1 MASHLPVC
9 WTCLTLLP
17 STHPMPKTCTSCGTT
32 YPDTM
37 VFCPTDGTSLRLDEA
52 GGDLIGA
59 VIAGR
64 YLVSKLLGE
73 GGLGKV
79 YLARH
84 VRLPQQ
90 AAIKV
95 LHHDMVKDQ
104 GAVAR
109 FNREAENAA
118 RIEHDRVARVF
129 DFGETPEGLVYL
141 AMEFVPGKTLRD
153 ILNDEQRL
161 SAVRA
166 ANIVYQVAEGLDA
179 AHRLSI
185 VHRDLKPDNILVM
198 SDEGVDR
205 CKVVDFGIAKVT
217 NDSGTQLTQTG
228 MLVGTPEFMSPEQVL
243 GEKLDGRSDVYAL
256 ALVAFE
262 MFTGLLPFE
271 GTTPERK
278 LTARLIQDPKTLVNA
293 APDIEWPSELQ
304 AAFTHALM
312 REPDERTSSA
322 LAFGDAVVS
331 AVEAW
336 LSVPV
341 LRSRTP
347 LSSTTIT
354 ASANE
359 STAAMAKPGGAS
371 LPTPRVTAAAPAP
384 RAFTP
389 GAGTSA
395 SKEAI
400 PEPSKS
406 KAPMAAIG
414 ALVVVLLAGGGYFA
428 LRGTAGGEA
437 PAAAID
443 APAAATP
450 GNIAQGAAPTSARSQ
465 NPGDARS
472 TGTAAGGPAASGR
485 PTEPPAPSGGASPNA
500 KGTEVAPAVAVQAT
514 DANSAD
520 AAEASRTLT
529 GLKASLNNAAEDE
542 ASDVALKLIPQFNR
556 LLPRLGNAVDS
567 TWAYHALA
575 MAYSYSDQLAAAC
588 RPLRE
593 AKRLASTS
601 QQREAV
607 KLLADQLTCA
617 P

>member
-1 MASHLPVC
+1 
-9 WTCLTLLP
+9 
-17 STHPMPKTCTSCGTT
+17 
-32 YPDTM
+32 M

-52 GGDLIGA
+52 EGDLIGA

-73 GGLGKV
+73 GGMGKV

-198 SDEGVDR
+198 TDEGVDR

-217 NDSGTQLTQTG
+217 NGSGTQLTQTG

-243 GEKLDGRSDVYAL
+243 GEQLDGRSDVYAL

-262 MFTGLLPFE
+262 MFTGQLPFE

-278 LTARLIQDPKTLVNA
+278 LTARLIQDPKTLADA
-293 APDIEWPSELQ
+293 ASDIEWPTELQ
-304 AAFTHALM
+304 AAFDHALM
-312 REPDERTSSA
+312 REPDQRTASA
-322 LAFGDAVVS
+322 LAFGDAVVA
-331 AVEAW
+331 AVETW

-347 LSSTTIT
+347 MSSTTIT
-354 ASANE
+354 AAANE
-359 STAAMAKPGGAS
+359 STASMTRPGAS
-371 LPTPRVTAAAPAP
+371 LPTPRVTPAAPAP

-400 PEPSKS
+400 PEPSTAKR
-406 KAPMAAIG
+406 KWAAIS
-414 ALVVVLLAGGGYFA
+414 AVAAVLVAAIGYFA
-428 LRGTAGGEA
+428 LRGTGNDASPSAAVDAAG
-437 PAAAID
+437 
-443 APAAATP
+443 
-450 GNIAQGAAPTSARSQ
+450 APTASTVAPPVAPSVSPNSPPNTTPNTLPNSASDPRAS
-465 NPGDARS
+465 S
-472 TGTAAGGPAASGR
+472 TSANAGVPPSGLATA
-485 PTEPPAPSGGASPNA
+485 PAPSASGAVAPSGAVAASP
-500 KGTEVAPAVAVQAT
+500 PAATGQAT
-514 DANSAD
+514 DANAAD
-520 AAEASRTLT
+520 AADANRALRALRATLT
-529 GLKASLNNAAEDE
+529 SATDDE

-556 LLPRLGNAVDS
+556 LLPRLGNAFDS
-567 TWAYHALA
+567 TWAYQAMALA
-575 MAYSYSDQLAAAC
+575 YGMSDQQAAAC

-593 AKRLASTS
+593 AKRLASTGE
-601 QQREAV
+601 QRAAV
-607 KLLADQLTCA
+607 KLLSDQLTCA

>member
-1 MASHLPVC
+1 
-9 WTCLTLLP
+9 
-17 STHPMPKTCTSCGTT
+17 
-32 YPDTM
+32 M

-52 GGDLIGA
+52 EGDLIGA

-73 GGLGKV
+73 GGMGKV

-153 ILNDEQRL
+153 ILTDEQRL

-198 SDEGVDR
+198 TEEGMDR

-217 NDSGTQLTQTG
+217 NGSGTQLTQTG

-243 GEKLDGRSDVYAL
+243 GEQLDGRSDVYAL

-262 MFTGLLPFE
+262 MFTGQLPFE

-293 APDIEWPSELQ
+293 APDIEWPAELQ
-304 AAFTHALM
+304 AAFDHALM
-312 REPDERTSSA
+312 REPDERTASA

-347 LSSTTIT
+347 MSSTTIT
-354 ASANE
+354 AAANE
-359 STAAMAKPGGAS
+359 TTAAMAKPSAS

-400 PEPSKS
+400 PEPRRS
-406 KAPMAAIG
+406 AIRWAVVG
-414 ALVVVLLAGGGYFA
+414 PAFALVTSVGAMYFA
-428 LRGTAGGEA
+428 FTRDRAGSA
-437 PAAAID
+437 PSD
-443 APAAATP
+443 ATP
-450 GNIAQGAAPTSARSQ
+450 NAAPVGASIGTSGAAPTNA
-465 NPGDARS
+465 S
-472 TGTAAGGPAASGR
+472 TRKLPVGGPAAAGANG
-485 PTEPPAPSGGASPNA
+485 AP
-500 KGTEVAPAVAVQAT
+500 KVAAGNAT
-514 DANSAD
+514 DARTSAADPGGPGVAPPVATAPAPDANAAD
-520 AAEASRTLT
+520 AAEAKRTLD
-529 GLKASLNNAAEDE
+529 GLRQSLNNAPDGEE
-542 ASDVALKLIPQFNR
+542 SDVALKLIPQFNR
-556 LLPRLGNAVDS
+556 LLPRLGNAFDS
-567 TWAYHALA
+567 TWAYQALA
-575 MAYSYSDQLAAAC
+575 LAYGMSDQQAAAC

-601 QQREAV
+601 EQRTAV
-607 KLLADQLTCA
+607 KLVGDQLTCA